1 MVCPGS
7 KPGTVG
13 QVGAQDEELE
23 EAEQPQQFQTPQA
36 PSLHTCTRWA
46 QEKQVLL
53 FVWAPTLGMR

>member
-7 KPGTVG
+7 NPGTVG

-36 PSLHTCTRWA
+36 PSSHTCTRRA

-53 FVWAPTLGMR
+53 CLFGLQLWE